1 MANKRLSKVKSQQSP
16 WQYPSKNVL
25 IRRPSD
31 RKCKVVG
38 TDTRTM
44 RRYAYL
50 QYYIKYCSIHLPTPC
65 PSSTSPQLRSTFDA
79 ASWDDFCQ
87 MGVPLY
93 WKYHKRAFGK
103 LSLRKSAQLTA
114 FKCLPFRSLGRQP
127 SATSNKADL
136 NEISQPCRRSEVFD
150 WVLPRLDCIARYQ
163 SWRTICRQSTQLL

>member
-1 MANKRLSKVKSQQSP
+1 MRWHYRP
-16 WQYPSKNVL
+16 KNAL

-50 QYYIKYCSIHLPTPC
+50 QYFIKYCFIHLPPPC

-93 WKYHKRAFGK
+93 WKYYKRAFGK
-103 LSLRKSAQLTA
+103 LSLRKSAKLAVSNAYIFGRSVANSTLGATVFTSA
-114 FKCLPFRSLGRQP
+114 FVFQPHSPASYKVKGALFVKHIRGSNVFCFLCLAVYS
-127 SATSNKADL
+127 
-136 NEISQPCRRSEVFD
+136 
-150 WVLPRLDCIARYQ
+150 VLCCIG
-163 SWRTICRQSTQLL
+163 LF